1 MRKDFCHHK
10 SQHSRFEIEGALH
23 AEAVEDKVDLVE
35 GDEAILNWVHGRARR
50 RLGA

>member
-1 MRKDFCHHK
+1 MRKVCHHK

-50 RLGA
+50 R

>member
-10 SQHSRFEIEGALH
+10 SQHSRFEVEGALH
-23 AEAVEDKVDLVE
+23 AEAVEDKVKVDLVE

-50 RLGA
+50 R

>member
-1 MRKDFCHHK
+1 MRKDFCRGQ
-10 SQHSRFEIEGALH
+10 SQHSRCEVEGALH

-50 RLGA
+50 R